1 MQLSYQIIGI
11 IHSIH
16 HSHINYLFISNNGMP
31 SQLIINELELSDIS
45 YIKIKHEK
53 LSALSY
59 KMQGGGVFTGVKRV
73 QSSYELGS

>member
-16 HSHINYLFISNNGMP
+16 YSYYLFISNNGMS

-45 YIKIKHEK
+45 YIRIKHEK
-53 LSALSY
+53 LSVLSY
-59 KMQGGGVFTGVKRV
+59 KMQGGGGYTGVKRV
-73 QSSYELGS
+73 QSSYVLGS